1 MAVQLQP
8 ALQPAHTGWCGV
20 DEAGRGPLAGSVVA
34 AAVILDPNNPIVGLN
49 DSKKLSAKRREA
61 LALEIQAK
69 ALAWAVA
76 EATPTE
82 IDQHNILQATFIAMR
97 RAVASL
103 AIRPSGAMV
112 DGNRDPRL
120 NMPTETVVKG
130 DGKILEIAAASI
142 LAKTARD
149 RDMLL
154 AHQQYPEYGFDRHM
168 GYPTPVHLAALQQHG
183 PCLLH
188 RKTFGPVAQCSLF

>member
-1 MAVQLQP
+1 MAAQLQP
-8 ALQPAHTGWCGV
+8 ALQPAHMGWCGV

-34 AAVILDPNNPIVGLN
+34 AAVILDPNNPIIGLN

-61 LALEIQAK
+61 LALEIQTK

-97 RAVASL
+97 RAVAGL

-120 NMPTETVVKG
+120 DLPTETVVKG

-149 RDMLL
+149 HDMLL
-154 AHQQYPEYGFDRHM
+154 AHQQYPEYGFGQHM
-168 GYPTPVHLAALQQHG
+168 GYPTAAHLAVLQQHG
-183 PCLLH
+183 PCPLH